1 MRIVRL
7 IDEANWKSL
16 LPTLE
21 NIFFTT
27 STVQIFDDEQ
37 ERESFKGRWLGRY
50 LDHYINSFFIARAVD
65 GVLIGYLAGC
75 LENPAPNSLF
85 HDLGYYRAF
94 ASHCALYPCH
104 LHINVIADYRNF
116 GVGAGLIEAFAAQAS
131 SIQAPGMHIVTNEG
145 TRNIRFYERNDFRI
159 LSMTC
164 WNNARVVFM
173 GRKLEQY

>member
-37 ERESFKGRWLGRY
+37 EREFFKGRWFGRY

-75 LENPAPNSLF
+75 LGNPALNSIF

-94 ASHCALYPCH
+94 ASYCALYPCH
-104 LHINVIADYRNF
+104 LHINVIADYRNL

-173 GRKLEQY
+173 GRKLEQK